1 MPDPIRLGIIG
12 TGLIVT
18 GRHWPAL
25 QSLPRD
31 FRVVAL
37 ANRTPGKAEALA
49 DQVRAATRRR
59 PAVYS
64 DYRELLAKEPV
75 DAVSL
80 ALPTCLNPEVIEA
93 ALAAGCHVIAEK
105 PIAANL
111 TDAARMLSWAQ
122 AYGRTLMIAENYRY
136 VTSFRRAAALI
147 SEGAIG
153 APQIARWSLYSHI
166 APSNAYY
173 QTAWRQQPAHPGG
186 YLSDGGVHQMAVLR
200 MLLGDVAAVTAQVAA
215 LRADLPPADTLHASL
230 RFLNGALGSYDVT
243 YALPGPATPLQIV
256 GTEGALLVTRDQ
268 VERWRQGKIVQTWA
282 EPSAQDGMAAMYQ
295 DFAHAVRTGQAPRST
310 AAEGYADL
318 QLIVAMLQAAE
329 TGREVAVD
337 GELFEVMSS

>member
-1 MPDPIRLGIIG
+1 MPDPIRLAIIG

-25 QSLPRD
+25 QSLPRE

-37 ANRTPGKAEALA
+37 ANRTAAKAEALA
-49 DQVRAATRRR
+49 DQIRAATRRR

-64 DYRELLAKEPV
+64 DYRELLAQERP

-80 ALPTCLNPEVIEA
+80 ALPTYLNPEVIEA

-111 TDAARMLSWAQ
+111 ADAAAMLPWAQ
-122 AYGRTLMIAENYRY
+122 TYGRTLMIAENYRY
-136 VTSFRRAAALI
+136 VASFRRAAALI
-147 SEGAIG
+147 ADGAIG
-153 APQIARWSLYSHI
+153 TPQIARWSLYSHI
-166 APSNAYY
+166 AATNPYY

-200 MLLGDVAAVTAQVAA
+200 MLLGEVAAVTAQVAA
-215 LRADLPPADTLHASL
+215 LRADLPPADTLHATL
-230 RFLNGALGSYDVT
+230 RFASGALGSYDVT
-243 YALPGPATPLQIV
+243 YAVPGPAAPLQVV
-256 GTEGALLVTRDQ
+256 GTEGALLVTRDL
-268 VERWRQGKIVQTWA
+268 VEQWVQGKIVGAWT
-282 EPSAQDGMAAMYQ
+282 ESSAQDGMVAMYQ

-318 QLIVAMLQAAE
+318 QLIVAMLRAAE
-329 TGREVAVD
+329 TGREVAV
-337 GELFEVMSS
+337 G